1 MSTIAVSIRGDGKVV
16 LSQGE
21 HEVVL
26 TAAQVMTLT
35 ETFCDLIERAI
46 HDDAEPKMGRV
57 PDVSVN

>member
-1 MSTIAVSIRGDGKVV
+1 MDISVFIRSDGKVI
-16 LSQGE
+16 LQQGE
-21 HEVVL
+21 QEVIL
-26 TAAQVMTLT
+26 IAAQVMTLT